1 MLFSHEPNFIP
12 ESKPIFVFFTEFQLN
27 MLGDSINI
35 NNCFNTEVLKW
46 QWMVS
51 MNELCF
57 LLIVSIFGFLIF
69 INFTNQIKL
78 KPSLSQKLK
87 LIFKFST
94 IMEQINV
101 PLWTHMGHKGWRKD
115 GKTFIRCY
123 TIALKFWDEFNS
135 NFVLSYFSSYSS
147 IKIWHLYL
155 KNVEK
160 NNKAVHLRLV
170 LTYLF

>member
-1 MLFSHEPNFIP
+1 MEKLDSALCLWTVLYTNYFNF
-12 ESKPIFVFFTEFQLN
+12 Q
-27 MLGDSINI
+27 
-35 NNCFNTEVLKW
+35 
-46 QWMVS
+46 
-51 MNELCF
+51 
-57 LLIVSIFGFLIF
+57 FLIF
-69 INFTNQIKL
+69 IHFTNQITL
-78 KPSLSQKLK
+78 KPSLAQKLK

-147 IKIWHLYL
+147 IKVWHLYL

-160 NNKAVHLRLV
+160 NNKAVHLMLV